1 MRKEKDCLQRFLF
14 VDTYIRGAL
23 VSLDTS
29 WQALL
34 QPQSYPD
41 VVQQL
46 LGQLSAAGVLL
57 SATLKFNGSLTIQT
71 QGDGP
76 ISMMVVECTTQRTL
90 RGVAKWQ
97 HGIQPGNLSNLFGS
111 AQLAVT
117 LDTINSKSRYQSM
130 IELEGD
136 TLAQTVE
143 KYLQQSE
150 QLATTLLLA
159 ASHTQSVGL
168 LLQKLPKPADIK
180 NANDDNWNRIS
191 QLAATLTSKELMALN
206 NQQILH
212 RLFSED
218 NIQLFDPEPCRF
230 YCSCSRR
237 RVQNMLKSLGVNEIH
252 QLLDDVGVIQVD
264 CEFCGQQ
271 YTFDKVD
278 TEALFASDDPSEPPP
293 TQH

>member
-1 MRKEKDCLQRFLF
+1 MLKEKDCLQRFLF
-14 VDTYIRGAL
+14 VDTHIRGAL
-23 VSLDTS
+23 VSLDAS

-34 QPQSYPD
+34 QQQSYPD

-46 LGQLSAAGVLL
+46 LGQLSAACVLL
-57 SATLKFNGSLTIQT
+57 SSTLKFNGSLTTQA

-90 RGVAKWQ
+90 RGMAKWQ
-97 HGIQPGNLSNLFGS
+97 SGIQPSNLTSLFGS
-111 AQLAVT
+111 ARLAVT
-117 LDTINSKSRYQSM
+117 IDTINNKSRFQSI

-159 ASHTQSVGL
+159 ASNTQSVGL
-168 LLQKLPKPADIK
+168 LLQKLPEPSDIK
-180 NANDDNWNRIS
+180 YANDDNWNRIS
-191 QLAATLTSKELMALN
+191 QLAATLTPEELMALS

-218 NIQLFDPEPCRF
+218 NIQLFDPEPYRF
-230 YCSCSRR
+230 HCSCSRS

-252 QLLDDVGVIQVD
+252 QLLDDVGLVQVD

-278 TEALFASDDPSEPPP
+278 AEALFASDDPSEPPP
-293 TQH
+293 TRH